1 MRNPLSPEKDVFCIL
16 ALKASPLLR
25 IRCSLIKSRRK
36 ALIALILINLAI
48 VATAQSE
55 VLSGDP
61 QPKEIDSLV
70 ILNNAMRAEYSRA
83 KAQALSKI
91 GPLIMIEG
99 ANAVL
104 VQNGTRTEAEIL
116 PPIYQALKAVAHIPF
131 AVFLM
136 FGQSDF
142 QPLSDAKISELRD
155 YRKLI
160 VDAAKTLR
168 GFSDAQLQRQQE
180 IIGES
185 LAFLDDA
192 IEKRQVTKQQ
202 LDDFARKMNP
212 ILLANV
218 DEATKAEIDALHS
231 HVMEWRHK
239 LSQDEWQKLHVLI
252 MSAHMPRDREL
263 TVQYFERALNEP
275 FEGRRIVYAEGLYEE
290 PKAMD
295 LLGTHIVDGSAGEA
309 FFGNFMRMHRD
320 LLSDAAAAY
329 IQTLKF
335 DE

>member
-1 MRNPLSPEKDVFCIL
+1 MRIQFNKA
-16 ALKASPLLR
+16 ALTAS
-25 IRCSLIKSRRK
+25 
-36 ALIALILINLAI
+36 ILINLAF
-48 VATAQSE
+48 VATVQSE
-55 VLSGDP
+55 VLSEGV
-61 QPKEIDSLV
+61 QPTEIDPLV
-70 ILNNAMRAEYSRA
+70 ALNNAMRAEYGRA
-83 KAQALSKI
+83 KTQALSKI
-91 GPLIMIEG
+91 GPLIFIEG
-99 ANAVL
+99 TNAVL
-104 VQNGTRTEAEIL
+104 VQNGTRTEAEIP

-136 FGQSDF
+136 FAQSDF
-142 QPLSDAKISELRD
+142 QPLSDARISELRD

-168 GFSDAQLQRQQE
+168 RFSDAQLQRQQE

-192 IEKRQVTKQQ
+192 IEKRHVTKQQ
-202 LDDFARKMNP
+202 LDDFARKMSP

-218 DEATKAEIDALHS
+218 DEATKAEIDSLHS

-295 LLGTHIVDGSAGEA
+295 LLGTHIVDGRAGEA
-309 FFGNFMRMHRD
+309 FFGDFMRMHRD

>member
-1 MRNPLSPEKDVFCIL
+1 MLIQFN
-16 ALKASPLLR
+16 KAG
-25 IRCSLIKSRRK
+25 
-36 ALIALILINLAI
+36 LIAFILINLAV
-48 VATAQSE
+48 VATVQSE
-55 VLSGDP
+55 VLTGGE
-61 QPKEIDSLV
+61 QPTEIDPLAT
-70 ILNNAMRAEYSRA
+70 LNNAMRAEYSRA

-91 GPLIMIEG
+91 GPLILVEG
-99 ANAVL
+99 TNAVL

-136 FGQSDF
+136 FDQSDF
-142 QPLSDAKISELRD
+142 QPLSDTRVSEICD

-168 GFSDAQLQRQQE
+168 GFSGVQLQRQQE

-185 LAFLDDA
+185 LVFLDDA
-192 IEKRQVTKQQ
+192 IEKRHVTKQQ
-202 LDDFARKMNP
+202 LDDFARKMRP

-239 LSQDEWQKLHVLI
+239 LSQGEWQKMHVLI

-309 FFGNFMRMHRD
+309 FFGDFMRMHRD

>member
-1 MRNPLSPEKDVFCIL
+1 MRVQSN
-16 ALKASPLLR
+16 KAG
-25 IRCSLIKSRRK
+25 
-36 ALIALILINLAI
+36 LIALILINLAV
-48 VATAQSE
+48 VATVPAE
-55 VLSGDP
+55 VLNGGIPAEENDP
-61 QPKEIDSLV
+61 LV
-70 ILNNAMRAEYSRA
+70 TLNNAMRAEYSRA
-83 KAQALSKI
+83 RAQALSKI
-91 GPLIMIEG
+91 GPLILIEG
-99 ANAVL
+99 TNAVL

-136 FGQSDF
+136 FDQSDF
-142 QPLSDAKISELRD
+142 QPLSDTRVSEICD

-160 VDAAKTLR
+160 ENAGKTLSIR
-168 GFSDAQLQRQQE
+168 GFSDVQLQRQRE

-185 LAFLDDA
+185 LAFLDDT
-192 IEKRQVTKQQ
+192 IEKRQVTKPE
-202 LDDFARKMNP
+202 LDDFARKMSP
-212 ILLANV
+212 RLLANV
-218 DEATKAEIDALHS
+218 DEATRAELDALHS
-231 HVMEWRHK
+231 HVMKWRHK
-239 LSQDEWQKLHVLI
+239 LSQEEWQKLHVLI

-295 LLGTHIVDGSAGEA
+295 LLGTHIIDGSTGEA
-309 FFGNFMRMHRD
+309 FFEDFMRMHRD

-335 DE
+335 DD

>member
-1 MRNPLSPEKDVFCIL
+1 MKQVLMRIQFKE
-16 ALKASPLLR
+16 AT
-25 IRCSLIKSRRK
+25 
-36 ALIALILINLAI
+36 LIALILINLAV

-55 VLSGDP
+55 VLSGDV
-61 QPKEIDSLV
+61 QPKEIDPLV
-70 ILNNAMRAEYSRA
+70 TLNNAFRAEYSRA
-83 KAQALSKI
+83 RAQALSKI

-116 PPIYQALKAVAHIPF
+116 PPIFQALKAVAHIPF

-136 FGQSDF
+136 FDQSDF
-142 QPLSDAKISELRD
+142 QPLSDARVSELRD

-160 VDAAKTLR
+160 VDAGETLSTR
-168 GFSDAQLQRQQE
+168 GFSDAQLLRQQK

-185 LAFLDDA
+185 LAFLDGA
-192 IEKRQVTKQQ
+192 IEERQVTRKEV
-202 LDDFARKMNP
+202 DDFAKRMSP

-218 DEATKAEIDALHS
+218 DEATKVELDALHF
-231 HVMEWRHK
+231 HVLEWRHK

-252 MSAHMPRDREL
+252 MSAHMPRDREV

-295 LLGTHIVDGSAGEA
+295 LLGTHILDGSAGEA
-309 FFGNFMRMHRD
+309 FFGDFMRMHRD

-329 IQTLKF
+329 IKTLKF
-335 DE
+335 DQ

>member
-1 MRNPLSPEKDVFCIL
+1 
-16 ALKASPLLR
+16 
-25 IRCSLIKSRRK
+25 
-36 ALIALILINLAI
+36 
-48 VATAQSE
+48 
-55 VLSGDP
+55 
-61 QPKEIDSLV
+61 
-70 ILNNAMRAEYSRA
+70 MRAEYSRA

-91 GPLIMIEG
+91 GPLILIEG
-99 ANAVL
+99 TNAVL
-104 VQNGTRTEAEIL
+104 VQNGTRTEVEIL

-142 QPLSDAKISELRD
+142 QPLSDTRVSEICD
-155 YRKLI
+155 YRKLMEN
-160 VDAAKTLR
+160 AGTALFTR
-168 GFSDAQLQRQQE
+168 GFSDAQLQRQRE

-202 LDDFARKMNP
+202 LDDFARKMRP
-212 ILLANV
+212 MLLANV
-218 DEATKAEIDALHS
+218 DEATRAELDALHS

-239 LSQDEWQKLHVLI
+239 LSQEEWEKLHVLI

-263 TVQYFERALNEP
+263 TVQYLERVLKEP

-295 LLGTHIVDGSAGEA
+295 LLGTHIVDGSSGEA
-309 FFGNFMRMHRD
+309 FFGDFMRMHRD

>member
-1 MRNPLSPEKDVFCIL
+1 MPVQSNKVG
-16 ALKASPLLR
+16 
-25 IRCSLIKSRRK
+25 
-36 ALIALILINLAI
+36 LIAVILINLAFI
-48 VATAQSE
+48 AIDQAE
-55 VLSGDP
+55 VLNEGASAEENDP
-61 QPKEIDSLV
+61 LI
-70 ILNNAMRAEYSRA
+70 ILNNAMRVEYSRA
-83 KAQALSKI
+83 KVQALSKV
-91 GPLIMIEG
+91 GPLILIEG

-104 VQNGTRTEAEIL
+104 VQDGTRTAAEIQ

-136 FGQSDF
+136 FDQSDF
-142 QPLSDAKISELRD
+142 QPLSETRVSEICN

-160 VDAAKTLR
+160 DHGGKTISGR
-168 GFSDAQLQRQQE
+168 GFSDVQLQRQRE
-180 IIGES
+180 IIAES
-185 LAFLDDA
+185 VAFLDDA

-202 LDDFARKMNP
+202 LDDFARKINP
-212 ILLANV
+212 VVMANV
-218 DEATKAEIDALHS
+218 NEATRAELDALHS

-239 LSQDEWQKLHVLI
+239 LSSDDWQKLHVLI

-263 TVQYFERALNEP
+263 TVQYFERALDEP
-275 FEGRRIVYAEGLYEE
+275 FEGRRIVYAEGLYDE

-295 LLGTHIVDGSAGEA
+295 LLGTHIVDGSTGEA
-309 FFGNFMRMHRD
+309 FFGDFMRMHRD